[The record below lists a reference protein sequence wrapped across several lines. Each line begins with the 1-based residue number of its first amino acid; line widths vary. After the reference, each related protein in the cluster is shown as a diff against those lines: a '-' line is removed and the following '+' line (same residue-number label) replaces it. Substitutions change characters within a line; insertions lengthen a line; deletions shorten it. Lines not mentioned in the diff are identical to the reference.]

1 MPNYTDNTFTVRAIP
16 GARAAAAF
24 SPKTSEVF
32 KEEHEVA
39 PVWINDRM
47 QYVPWGAD
55 NQMPFNIID
64 LVESDETLATCQMF
78 NAEVCYGSGLVYTI
92 DRDEQGGTGDEK
104 SRTSSLLARTSE
116 YARTQNEI
124 DDFFADNDMASY
136 FLGVCQ
142 DFKHFGFAVSVII
155 LNEDASRIVRI
166 VRKQACYV
174 RFAPADK
181 SGVIPYILYA
191 NWRNAVSADEVERI
205 ELLNPQSPLTDL
217 QARLKVTPKA
227 SLWGKGMGNRELQ
240 AAHSAPNSQGSIP
253 ISQSPITKNRK
264 FAVLSRI
271 PTPDNTYYPIPYY
284 AALFKGKWYNIKQL
298 IGIAKEA
305 KLKNSAPIKYH
316 IEIANSFWNNIFKVE
331 GITDRVK
338 QQERVNQEKD
348 NIINFLTGM
357 ENSGKVLFSTFY
369 VSPNGEEQHDVVINK
384 IETDKEGGDWA
395 TDIIEA
401 VNMMCFTMRVHS
413 NLVGSVPGKTQTNNS
428 GSDKREL
435 YTIAQALQKPYHDL
449 LFNVHRLIIR
459 YNGWKGAR
467 PDCPF
472 IQLTTLDENRDAK
485 QVSIDHKEQ

>member
-1 MPNYTDNTFTVRAIP
+1 MHTDLSFTSVHEIP
-16 GARAAAAF
+16 GTNKSAAF
-24 SPKTSEVF
+24 TPNTSEVF
-32 KEEHEVA
+32 KEERDIA
-39 PVWINDRM
+39 PVFITDRM
-47 QYVPWGAD
+47 KYIPWGAD
-55 NQMPFNIID
+55 NHMPYNIID
-64 LVESDETLATCQMF
+64 LIESDETLATCQMF
-78 NAEVCYGSGLVYTI
+78 NAEVCYGSGLIY
-92 DRDEQGGTGDEK
+92 GTEHATAQTK
-104 SRTSSLLARTSE
+104 
-116 YARTQNEI
+116 NEV
-124 DDFFADNDMASY
+124 DDFTADNDIATY

-142 DFKHFGFAVSVII
+142 DFKHFGFAISVII
-155 LNEDASRIVRI
+155 LNEDGSRIVRLT
-166 VRKQACYV
+166 RKQACYV

-181 SGVIPYILYA
+181 NGIIPYILYA
-191 NWRNAVSADEVERI
+191 NWRNTPSPSDIERI
-205 ELLNPQSPLTDL
+205 ELLNPQSPLSDL
-217 QARLKVTPKA
+217 QSRAKKI
-227 SLWGKGMGNRELQ
+227 K
-240 AAHSAPNSQGSIP
+240 
-253 ISQSPITKNRK
+253 K
-264 FAVLSRI
+264 FAIISRV

-316 IEIANSFWNNIFKVE
+316 IEIANSFWSNIFKVE
-331 GITDRVK
+331 GITNRVK

-449 LFNVHRLIIR
+449 LFGVHRLIIR
-459 YNGWKGAR
+459 FNRWANVS

-472 IQLTTLDENRDAK
+472 IQLTTLDENKDAK
-485 QVSIDHKEQ
+485 QVSTNPKEPNKQPPKD

>member
-64 LVESDETLATCQMF
+64 LIERDETLATCQMF
-78 NAEVCYGSGLVYTI
+78 NAEVCYGSGLVYSLQ
-92 DRDEQGGTGDEK
+92 RDELRGTRDENPDK
-104 SRTSSLLARTSE
+104 EEASKDASRTSSLLARTSE
-116 YARTQNEI
+116 YTRTQNEI

-142 DFKHFGFAVSVII
+142 DFKHFGFAISVII

-205 ELLNPQSPLTDL
+205 ELLNPQSPLSDL
-217 QARLKVTPKA
+217 QARLKRNERGGTRKETSA
-227 SLWGKGMGNRELQ
+227 HNSSLLTL
-240 AAHSAPNSQGSIP
+240 NSSLK
-253 ISQSPITKNRK
+253 TRK

-331 GITDRVK
+331 GITDRIK

-449 LFNVHRLIIR
+449 LFGVHRLIIR

-467 PDCPF
+467 PDSPF
-472 IQLTTLDENRDAK
+472 IQLTTLDENKDAK
-485 QVSIDHKEQ
+485 QVSIDHKNSDV